1 MKRNQLVFIAIIA
14 TALVLAAVG
23 VTLQGFLGGET
34 QTVPR
39 QTPTATVDTST
50 IVMRV
55 AVNPLLHGWVTE
67 CAAQYQAANPRQ
79 GTRAVNVQVVMQES
93 FAVWGESIP
102 VWSPQNHPHLWLPLA
117 RYEVDYAKEVNLPFE
132 VIKPSVGSSP
142 LVWGIYESRAQV
154 LSNHYGLLSTA
165 TLQNLAAGER
175 WDAVGG
181 APQWGFVKMAF
192 SRPDRTAV
200 GLAALL
206 TMAGGYDSQV
216 GLSAELLNNSDLW
229 KWLAPFVDSVS
240 TFSTLGTDPGQ
251 AMATRGVSLAEV
263 ALLPESQWLM
273 NFATLSRNEGVVLAY
288 PESYILL
295 DFPIALWSDSNS
307 EETRAAQ
314 AFAEYLLLETQQRR
328 LGDYGV
334 RPQRDGD
341 DLADYRAFTQ
351 SGLNITFKL
360 SGQALTPPARPSVL
374 ALLRWFS
381 GYRSAP

>member
-14 TALVLAAVG
+14 TALALAAIG

-34 QTVPR
+34 QTAPR
-39 QTPTATVDTST
+39 QTPTATIDTRA
-50 IVMRV
+50 IIMRV

-67 CAAQYQAANPRQ
+67 SAAQYQAANPRQ
-79 GTRAVNVQVVMQES
+79 GARAVSVQVVAQES
-93 FAVWGESIP
+93 FAVWGESTP
-102 VWSPQNHPHLWLPLA
+102 LWSAQNHPHLWLPLA
-117 RYEVDYAKEVNLPFE
+117 GYEVTYANEVNLPFE
-132 VIKPSVGSSP
+132 VFKPSVGTSP
-142 LVWGIYESRAQV
+142 LIWGIYDSRAQV
-154 LSNHYGLLSTA
+154 LSNYYGPLSTA
-165 TLQNLAAGER
+165 ALQNLAAGER

-206 TMAGGYDSQV
+206 TMAGGYDPQA
-216 GLSAELLNNSDLW
+216 GLSANLLNDSALW
-229 KWLAPFVDSVS
+229 AWLAPFVDSVS
-240 TFSTLGTDPGQ
+240 TFSTLGTDAGQ
-251 AMATRGVSLAEV
+251 AMATRGASLAEV

-273 NFATLSRNEGVVLAY
+273 NFAALNRHEGVVLVY
-288 PESYILL
+288 PENYILL
-295 DFPIALWSDSNS
+295 DFPIALWTDSNE
-307 EETRAAQ
+307 EETRAAR
-314 AFAEYLLLETQQRR
+314 AFAEYLLLEAQQRR
-328 LGDYGV
+328 LADYGV

-360 SGQALTPPARPSVL
+360 SGQALTPPPRSSIL
-374 ALLRWFS
+374 ALLRWFG